1 MIMKLKQTAFAFL
14 SISIAGTL
22 LHFLYKL
29 SGKNPFI
36 GLFSAVNES
45 IWEHLKLIFFP
56 ALVWSVA
63 AHFFNKKKYENDFAA
78 ALIGIFA
85 AMFTIVS
92 VYYTY
97 KGILGFDIPAVDIA
111 LYYFSVLVFLTV
123 RGMVRLN
130 GMFSRKSTNIISII
144 ILLVTAVLF
153 MVFSFYPLNL
163 GIFRPL

>member
-1 MIMKLKQTAFAFL
+1 MKLKQTAFAFL
-14 SISIAGTL
+14 AISIAGTV
-22 LHFLYKL
+22 LHFLYDL
-29 SGKNPFI
+29 SGENPFI

-56 ALVWSVA
+56 AFAWSVA
-63 AHFFNKKKYENDFAA
+63 AFFLSKKRYENDFSA
-78 ALIGIFA
+78 ALIAVFA

-111 LYYFSVLVFLTV
+111 LYYFSVLVFLAV
-123 RGMVRLN
+123 RGILRLN
-130 GMFSRKSTNIISII
+130 GMFSRKSTNIISLV
-144 ILLVTAVLF
+144 ILIVTAVLF
-153 MVFSFYPLNL
+153 GIFTFYSPKF